1 MTVGLP
7 GTGIGGIFYI
17 LLSAYMPLVH
27 LRRALNGGNKP
38 YHLKMVLSALSMSA
52 LIILSLYGEA
62 RLLLCFFDWAATVQG
77 KAPGSVKFA
86 ACVPAA
92 LVPALAAMPFL
103 VLLAIVVFIQIA
115 RLVVSVFSR
124 RGTAPLSGP
133 AAADGQ
139 AAGADS
145 PVGRPDKVTPG
156 NIIKTNA
163 FTLIEVLVVISIIS
177 LLMAILLP
185 TFNTA
190 REQMNTMTCRSN
202 LRQHGF
208 AATVYADDNESLFP
222 DPGGWLFLEPWADW
236 MGPKC
241 CQWHNSVLIPDG
253 SLWSYRDPLK
263 IHMCPTFFR
272 VSQQPGQ
279 NHPFHDPSIPVE
291 PRYSYSM
298 NALLGFP
305 DYPAVPKVTQV
316 RRPAQVFLFSEENMW
331 MIPGVSIAVL
341 NDTLLLPRYPPYGPE
356 DIGDSFATYH
366 AAKAGD
372 LNSGKANLVFV
383 DGHVDWIHIGA
394 ENVDE
399 AFRFAWPRRESP

>member
-17 LLSAYMPLVH
+17 LLSLYMPLVH

-38 YHLKMVLSALSMSA
+38 YHLKMVVSAVSLSA

-62 RLLLCFFDWAATVQG
+62 KLLLCFFDWAATVQG

-86 ACVPAA
+86 TCVPAA

-103 VLLAIVVFIQIA
+103 VLLAIVVGLQIA

-124 RGTAPLSGP
+124 CGKVRLSV
-133 AAADGQ
+133 
-139 AAGADS
+139 AAGKDGGVAGARPCASGADEG
-145 PVGRPDKVTPG
+145 GRS
-156 NIIKTNA
+156 NIMKRRA
-163 FTLIEVLVVISIIS
+163 FTLIEVLVVISVIS
-177 LLMAILLP
+177 LLMSILLP
-185 TFNTA
+185 AFNNV
-190 REQMNTMTCRSN
+190 RQQMNTMTCRSN

-305 DYPAVPKVTQV
+305 DYPAIPKVTQV

-383 DGHVDWIHIGA
+383 DGHVDWIHIGV
-394 ENVDE
+394 ENLDD
-399 AFRFAWPRRESP
+399 AFRLAWPRREWP

>member
-17 LLSAYMPLVH
+17 LLSVYMPLVH

-38 YHLKMVLSALSMSA
+38 YHLKMVASALSLSA

-62 RLLLCFFDWAATVQG
+62 KMLLCFFEWATTVHS
-77 KAPGSVKFA
+77 KAGGSGKFA
-86 ACVPAA
+86 TCVPAA

-103 VLLAIVVFIQIA
+103 VLLVLIVCIQIA
-115 RLVVSVFSR
+115 RLIVSVFGR
-124 RGTAPLSGP
+124 RRTGRLSYAVEG
-133 AAADGQ
+133 G
-139 AAGADS
+139 GEVIGGDS
-145 PVGRPDKVTPG
+145 GVGGVGDKAQELMKRG
-156 NIIKTNA
+156 G
-163 FTLIEVLVVISIIS
+163 FTLVEVLVVISVIS

-185 TFNTA
+185 ALNKV

-202 LRQHGF
+202 LRQYGF
-208 AATVYADDNESLFP
+208 AAAVYSDDNESLFP

-263 IHMCPTFFR
+263 AHMCPTFYR
-272 VSQQPGQ
+272 VSQEPAQ
-279 NHPFHDPSIPVE
+279 NHPYHDPSIPIE

-305 DYPAVPKVTQV
+305 VYPAVPKVTQV
-316 RRPAQVFLFSEENMW
+316 RRPSQVFLFSEENMW
-331 MIPGVSIAVL
+331 MIPGVSVAVL
-341 NDTLLLPRYPPYGPE
+341 NDTLLLPRYEPYGPE
-356 DIGDSFATYH
+356 DIGDSFGTYH
-366 AAKAGD
+366 AVKGGD

-383 DGHVDWIHIGA
+383 DGHVDWVHIGL
-394 ENVDE
+394 ENLDE
-399 AFRFAWPRRESP
+399 AFRLSWPRREWP